1 MASPARST
9 VSAQVPNSLHKPSS
23 KDLKPA
29 ANPPPS
35 TTNKD
40 VKVVPQSSS
49 SSDNNTRKSSSTPAK
64 SAPDPEANDADDDD
78 DDAPP
83 IDLETFEQIMELDE
97 DDTHDFSR
105 AMTWQY
111 FSQVG
116 TTFTKMEEALSAE
129 NLNELSDLGHFL
141 KGSSAALG
149 VAKVQDSCERMQH
162 YGHLRDEE
170 RGVDIT
176 KKEALKLIRGCLTK
190 AKKDYVEAE
199 AWLKDW
205 FEKNAVD
212 E

>member
-1 MASPARST
+1 M
-9 VSAQVPNSLHKPSS
+9 
-23 KDLKPA
+23 
-29 ANPPPS
+29 
-35 TTNKD
+35 
-40 VKVVPQSSS
+40 
-49 SSDNNTRKSSSTPAK
+49 
-64 SAPDPEANDADDDD
+64 
-78 DDAPP
+78 PP
-83 IDLETFEQIMELDE
+83 IDLETFEQITELDE

-111 FSQVG
+111 FSQVE
-116 TTFTKMEEALSAE
+116 TTFTNMEEALSRQDA
-129 NLNELSDLGHFL
+129 NELSSLGHFL

-176 KKEALKLIRGCLTK
+176 KPEALKLIRECLTK

-205 FEKNAVD
+205 FEKNAED